1 MDPTTIYTYTIYT
14 YTYLYL
20 EFQWIEPPL
29 EVFYQDSGPCAFVS
43 GLSLTQFGTEND
55 IDSVR

>member
-1 MDPTTIYTYTIYT
+1 MDRM
-14 YTYLYL
+14 L
-20 EFQWIEPPL
+20 L